1 MKLSELQA
9 EINKDIDDSLDN
21 SELTGWINRAL
32 DDLTP
37 FAKYQKSADLSL
49 IQGEK
54 QYTLP
59 TDLFEIVHMVD
70 EDNSKIYLQ
79 IPMEDFS
86 SSGFKRW
93 GNMLRFQPTPIENAN
108 VILYYYARLPHLNN
122 PDDVPAIPEEF
133 HDLLVL
139 YAVAKAKYQDE
150 EESMQQNAMQEY
162 YSRKEQFI
170 AFQQSG
176 ETFQVQEVYW

>member
-9 EINKDIDDSLDN
+9 EINKDVDDTLDN

-32 DDLTP
+32 DDLSP
-37 FAKYQKSADLSL
+37 FAKYPKSVDISL
-49 IQGEK
+49 VQGVK
-54 QYTLP
+54 QYDLP
-59 TDLFEIVHMVD
+59 NDLFEMVHIVD
-70 EDNSKIYLQ
+70 EDNSKTYSQ
-79 IPMEDFS
+79 IPMEDFFS
-86 SSGFKRW
+86 TGFKRW
-93 GNMLRFQPTPIENAN
+93 GNVLRFQPTPKENAN
-108 VILYYYARLPHLNN
+108 VTLYYYARLPHLVS
-122 PDDVPAIPEEF
+122 PDDVPDIPEEF

-150 EESMQQNAMQEY
+150 EESAQQNAMQEY